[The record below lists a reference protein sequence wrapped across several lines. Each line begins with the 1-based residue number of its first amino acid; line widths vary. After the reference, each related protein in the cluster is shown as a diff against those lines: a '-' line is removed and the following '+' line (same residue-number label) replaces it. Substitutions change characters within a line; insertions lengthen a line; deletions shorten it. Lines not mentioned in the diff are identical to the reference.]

1 MQILLQF
8 YTGIVIIFLLLFTS
22 VKQILRSSFLTSL
35 IVLLSYSVF
44 VGIALEIGRDRVPMF
59 FVLSGFIATTLF
71 IPAAYLFLRNHFYQ
85 RQLLT
90 TDLFHT
96 LPCLG
101 FSAVCVVAFL
111 TNGNLSFL
119 HSNATQGSLNSG
131 GVAVVSFH
139 VFISSVI
146 GFYLWMVSKML
157 KTNYMQFAKNISD
170 SEFNPAFSE
179 NGNPEKKNGIHPLF
193 FSHEKMS
200 HIDSMVRQFL
210 TENKPFLKHGY
221 SLRHL
226 SEDIHLP
233 LHHLSAFINRYY
245 QVNFNDFINEYRVHY
260 CKIKII
266 NEEWK
271 LKKLEAIAEESGFNN
286 RNTFTSAFKKVT
298 GQNPSEYL
306 KGLKESQKLLE
317 PLFHNEA
324 QLIPQLTPELKT
336 AS

>member
-1 MQILLQF
+1 MQILIQF
-8 YTGIVIIFLLLFTS
+8 YTIIVILCLLLLTS
-22 VKQILRSSFLTSL
+22 VKQIARSRFLTL
-35 IVLLSYSVF
+35 LVVLLIYSVV
-44 VGIALEIGRDRVPMF
+44 VGIAMEIGREKVAMF

-71 IPAAYLFLRNHFYQ
+71 VPTAYLFLRNHFYK
-85 RQLLT
+85 RHLLIK
-90 TDLFHT
+90 DLFHI
-96 LPCLG
+96 LPCLL
-101 FSAVCVVAFL
+101 FCAACAVAFL

-119 HSNATQGSLNSG
+119 LYNTTQGSLDSG
-131 GVAVVSFH
+131 GVLFFQ
-139 VFISSVI
+139 VFISLVI
-146 GFYLWMVSKML
+146 GSYLWMVSKML
-157 KTNYMQFAKNISD
+157 KTNYMQFAKKISD

-193 FSHEKMS
+193 FSDEKMS

-210 TENKPFLKHGY
+210 TENKPFLQHGY

-245 QVNFNDFINEYRVHY
+245 QMNFNDFINEYRVHF
-260 CKIKII
+260 CKVKIM
-266 NEEWK
+266 NDEWK
-271 LKKLEAIAEESGFNN
+271 IKKLEAIAEESGFNN

-306 KGLKESQKLLE
+306 KGIKESQKLLE
-317 PLFHNEA
+317 PLFHNDA